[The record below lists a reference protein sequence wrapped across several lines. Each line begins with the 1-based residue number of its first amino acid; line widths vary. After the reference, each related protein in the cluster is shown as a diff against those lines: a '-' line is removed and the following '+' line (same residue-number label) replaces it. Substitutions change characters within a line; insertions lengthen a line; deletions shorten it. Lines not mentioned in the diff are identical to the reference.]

1 MTGENM
7 KAKEY
12 YSKKIRPFVFD
23 DTVDFEDLS
32 LIRKLWIWLMA
43 VRA

>member
-1 MTGENM
+1 MRRKNVKT
-7 KAKEY
+7 KEY
-12 YSKKIRPFVFD
+12 YNKKIRPFVFD

-32 LIRKLWIWLMA
+32 LVRKLWIWLMA